1 MRRLILAAVLLAAC
15 GRETAMPPAG
25 ISRETFITVYAE
37 LSRARLRTTPD
48 EFSARK
54 EEILKQHG
62 VTERDL
68 TRFVEVHGQQ
78 PAYMAELWNSV
89 RERLAGN
96 QPEAQRPQSP
106 FLSETTVSAV
116 SAE

>member
-15 GRETAMPPAG
+15 GREAAMPAAG
-25 ISRETFITVYAE
+25 ISRETFIAVYAE

-54 EEILKQHG
+54 AEILQQHG

-78 PAYMAELWNSV
+78 PAYMAGVWNSV
-89 RERLAGN
+89 RERLAAD
-96 QPEAQRPQSP
+96 QPEAQRPKSP
-106 FLSETTVSAV
+106 FLSETTDSAGN
-116 SAE
+116 AE